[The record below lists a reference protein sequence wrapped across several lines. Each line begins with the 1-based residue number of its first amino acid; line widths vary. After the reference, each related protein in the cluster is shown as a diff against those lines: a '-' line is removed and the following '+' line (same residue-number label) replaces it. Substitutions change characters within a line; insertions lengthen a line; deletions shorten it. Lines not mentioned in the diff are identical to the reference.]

1 MQTADNVA
9 KWFLSRNQLR
19 FMGSDTD
26 YISNLKLQKLLYYA
40 QGMHLAYY
48 DERLFEAPIL
58 AWSYGPV
65 VESVYNQYKQF
76 EAQGITDFAFPVENF
91 TPEEEDTLQFTQDA
105 FGQFSAWKLVDM
117 THNEMPWKSTPR
129 GGVIPVD
136 KIKEYFR
143 ERYSAYPHE

>member
-40 QGMHLAYY
+40 QGMHLGYY
-48 DERLFEAPIL
+48 DKLLFDAPIL
-58 AWSYGPV
+58 SWSYGPV

-76 EAQGITDFAFPVENF
+76 DSRGITDFSFPVENF
-91 TPEEEDTLQFTQDA
+91 TAEEEDTLQFTQDA
-105 FGQFSAWKLVDM
+105 FGQFAAWKLVEM
-117 THNEMPWKSTPR
+117 THSETPWKNTPR
-129 GGVIPVD
+129 NHIIPVEL
-136 KIKEYFR
+136 IKEFFKDKYV
-143 ERYSAYPHE
+143 S